1 MEMKSPMSTPE
12 LAKDFELTDTQ
23 GRALRL
29 SDYQGVKH
37 VVLIFNRGF
46 V

>member
-1 MEMKSPMSTPE
+1 VEP
-12 LAKDFELTDTQ
+12 ARDFDLIDTE

>member
-1 MEMKSPMSTPE
+1 MSALDP
-12 LAKDFELTDTQ
+12 AKDFELIDTE
-23 GRALRL
+23 GRTLRL

-37 VVLIFNRGF
+37 VALIFNRGF

>member
-1 MEMKSPMSTPE
+1 MNVVEP
-12 LAKDFELTDTQ
+12 ARDFDLIDTE
-23 GRALRL
+23 GRTLRL

>member
-1 MEMKSPMSTPE
+1 VEP
-12 LAKDFELTDTQ
+12 ARDFDLIDTE
-23 GRALRL
+23 GRTLRL

>member
-1 MEMKSPMSTPE
+1 MSTPE
-12 LAKDFELTDTQ
+12 PAKDFELIDTE
-23 GRALRL
+23 GRTLRL

>member
-1 MEMKSPMSTPE
+1 VSALDP
-12 LAKDFELTDTQ
+12 AKDFELIDTE
-23 GRALRL
+23 GRTLRL

-37 VVLIFNRGF
+37 VTLIFNRGF